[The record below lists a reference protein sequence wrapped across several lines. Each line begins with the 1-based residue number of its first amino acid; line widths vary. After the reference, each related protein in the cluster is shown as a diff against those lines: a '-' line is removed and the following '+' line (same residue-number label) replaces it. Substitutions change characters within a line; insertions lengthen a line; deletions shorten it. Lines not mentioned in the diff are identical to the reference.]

1 MSEYPNSNSVL
12 NSQNTFNY
20 LPGYAAFVS
29 GFIAGFCGVR
39 YQDFQLD
46 LVYPSENFAQYQTQV
61 SSSQFPVFKQ
71 PALNTENWNIT
82 GLMFRGNRLD
92 IIYDLRSK
100 SVEIRN
106 RRGTDQSGQVD
117 DMLEVVIYE
126 GTQMII
132 KPLRTGDTVTISL
145 STELWSYA
153 PKKSRLQRNHYSD
166 NMHILASIYPIQYNN
181 QILRA
186 SNSAKILKY
195 NFFSLLVFAFV
206 IFFLQIVF

>member
-1 MSEYPNSNSVL
+1 MSEYPNSNSAL
-12 NSQNTFNY
+12 NVQNTFNY

-29 GFIAGFCGVR
+29 GFIAGYCGVR

-46 LVYPSENFAQYQTQV
+46 LVYPSENFGQYQAQV
-61 SSSQFPVFKQ
+61 SSAQFPVFKQ

-106 RRGTDQSGQVD
+106 RRGIDQSGQVD
-117 DMLEVVIYE
+117 DMLEVIVYE
-126 GTQMII
+126 GTQITV

-145 STELWSYA
+145 STELWFYG
-153 PKKSRLQRNHYSD
+153 PKRSRLQRNQYSD
-166 NMHILASIYPIQYNN
+166 NMHILATIYPVQYNN
-181 QILRA
+181 RILRA
-186 SNSAKILKY
+186 SNSGNILRFGILFY
-195 NFFSLLVFAFV
+195 FIAFLFFKF
-206 IFFLQIVF
+206 